1 MSGVFFVKSEL
12 ASDRLS
18 FFAQNGLWVFW
29 KRTKKGWHSFLSN
42 LDALMYVEHHSACF
56 VTYLLI
62 PLAGEK
68 PVSRNWKSCLHWLRI
83 VLQVG
88 LPGGKKEEDSLAM
101 IIGAAAGGILF
112 VLVLLLVLCCCCCQ
126 RKTKRASPN
135 SSTPSSHSSGNSLKM
150 VSYPKDFW
158 SDILHFNFLMN
169 DHTFLSF
176 KDVLYYGCLAK
187 S

>member
-1 MSGVFFVKSEL
+1 
-12 ASDRLS
+12 
-18 FFAQNGLWVFW
+18 
-29 KRTKKGWHSFLSN
+29 
-42 LDALMYVEHHSACF
+42 MYVKHHSACF
-56 VTYLLI
+56 VTYVLI

-68 PVSRNWKSCLHWLRI
+68 PVSKNWKSCLHWLRI

-150 VSYPKDFW
+150 VKLPERFLVIYSPFQLFDKRPHMF
-158 SDILHFNFLMN
+158 ILQRWMAVQLRVELRNQSLFFSTFNI
-169 DHTFLSF
+169 F
-176 KDVLYYGCLAK
+176 KIP
-187 S
+187 